1 MKNILLT
8 ISLYFYAII
17 IYSANITDTV
27 DNYLEI
33 MPTEQIYYH
42 YIHPED
48 YHKEAKDFKYRSRTR
63 IIIKDD
69 KITDTIR
76 VYPQIKLQFDT
87 INVSSG
93 DKLNYIISDIF
104 ILFTRPIILENISYD
119 YLIYKLENEFKKW
132 ELYVTFNGENS
143 YFQANNKIFTFQVFF
158 IPSKKDKSKI

>member
-8 ISLYFYAII
+8 ISLYFYAIV
-17 IYSANITDTV
+17 IYSTNIVDTTDI
-27 DNYLEI
+27 YIEM
-33 MPTEQIYYH
+33 MPIEPIYYH

-48 YHKEAKDFKYRSRTR
+48 YHKEAKDFKYRSRSR
-63 IIIKDD
+63 IIIQDE
-69 KITDTIR
+69 KIIDTIR

-104 ILFTRPIILENISYD
+104 ILFTRPTILENISYD
-119 YLIYKLENEFKKW
+119 YLIYKLEEEFKKW
-132 ELYVTFNGENS
+132 ELYVTFNKENS

-158 IPSKKDKSKI
+158 IPSKRDKNKI